1 LFVCLFAC
9 LFVFDKDG
17 FPQVSYLESMNDK
30 WLINQEDFLTLD
42 INAET
47 DLAFDLF
54 ALCELTLQ
62 VQAVFIG
69 VIHPGF

>member
-1 LFVCLFAC
+1 
-9 LFVFDKDG
+9 
-17 FPQVSYLESMNDK
+17 MNDK